1 MQLTEEIKK
10 YYLQKK
16 TKPKMKERNI
26 KGYEY
31 ALLEKQRN
39 THTICSGGRFRNMD
53 TDTQM
58 AKRDQAMN
66 LLLFFHQHGV
76 SFRNQAFSL
85 SAVSPGGRLRK
96 MHSVTT
102 AEGRKWKS
110 LDHVVSWSR

>member
-1 MQLTEEIKK
+1 
-10 YYLQKK
+10 
-16 TKPKMKERNI
+16 MKERNI

-39 THTICSGGRFRNMD
+39 THTICPWGRDRNMD

-58 AKRDQAMN
+58 AKKDQAMI
-66 LLLFFHQHGV
+66 LLHFHQRGV
-76 SFRNQAFSL
+76 RFRNQAFSL
-85 SAVSPGGRLRK
+85 SAGSPGGRLRK

>member
-1 MQLTEEIKK
+1 
-10 YYLQKK
+10 
-16 TKPKMKERNI
+16 MKERNI

-39 THTICSGGRFRNMD
+39 THTICSGRRFRNMD